1 MFSLLDLGQEQS
13 KIDVLLSP
21 PNAYETFIIRQTHS
35 VNSKLDN

>member
-21 PNAYETFIIRQTHS
+21 PNAYGTFIIRQTLS